1 MANDPDFIL
10 NIELNLP
17 DLPTGR
23 FAFPA
28 LQEAVQVIASAAH
41 AQWVAYAEG
50 RPLPNGQTIGSR
62 LGAYKD
68 SILLRQLAPLHWQ
81 MYSDIPYAAAIEFGS
96 AATDMK
102 QALLTSAK
110 ARRVQ
115 AKGKHAGQRYL
126 IIPFRH
132 GTPGAVTFGGNVMTQ
147 DQHALA
153 RQLAP
158 SHVTGLTR
166 RPSANFPGQTV
177 PQNTYKW
184 GGRLPAGLA
193 PKLRPAHATDPLA
206 GMVKFQSNRG
216 GNRDTGYLTFR
227 VMGEWSPGWLRPAQ
241 PGKFPA
247 RTALQDISGLAQ
259 TAFAAALQ
267 RDIAAIVGGGA

>member
-1 MANDPDFIL
+1 
-10 NIELNLP
+10 
-17 DLPTGR
+17 
-23 FAFPA
+23 
-28 LQEAVQVIASAAH
+28 
-41 AQWVAYAEG
+41 
-50 RPLPNGQTIGSR
+50 
-62 LGAYKD
+62 
-68 SILLRQLAPLHWQ
+68 
-81 MYSDIPYAAAIEFGS
+81 
-96 AATDMK
+96 
-102 QALLTSAK
+102 
-110 ARRVQ
+110 
-115 AKGKHAGQRYL
+115 
-126 IIPFRH
+126 
-132 GTPGAVTFGGNVMTQ
+132 MTQ

-177 PQNTYKW
+177 PQHTYKW
-184 GGRLPAGLA
+184 GGRLQTKDHPDAFSGQA
-193 PKLRPAHATDPLA
+193 ARRMNN
-206 GMVKFQSNRG
+206 MVKFQSNRG

>member
-10 NIELNLP
+10 NISLDLP

-23 FAFPA
+23 PVFPT
-28 LQEAVQVIASAAH
+28 LQWAVQRIAQAAH
-41 AQWVAYAEG
+41 TRWLNYATG
-50 RPLPNGQTIGSR
+50 RPLPGGQTIGGRS
-62 LGAYKD
+62 GAYAQ
-68 SILLRQLAPLHWQ
+68 SILLRQLDPLNWQ
-81 MYSDIPYAAAIEFGS
+81 VYSDAPYAAAIEFGS
-96 AATDMK
+96 APLDMK
-102 QALLTSAK
+102 KALLTSAK
-110 ARRVQ
+110 VRRVQ
-115 AKGKHAGQRYL
+115 AKGKHHGQRYL

-132 GTPGAVTFGGNVMTQ
+132 GSPGAATFGGNVMND

-153 RQLAP
+153 RDLLP
-158 SHVTGLTR
+158 SHITGATR
-166 RPSANFPGQTV
+166 RPSGNFPGETV
-177 PQNTYKW
+177 HQNTYKW

-247 RTALQDISGLAQ
+247 RTALEDFKDLAQ
-259 TAFAAALQ
+259 TAFSAALN
-267 RDIAAIVGGGA
+267 RDLQAIIGGGA